1 MNSTM
6 TDELVDQFNAEG
18 YLLMP
23 AVFSDAEVARMREE
37 ADFILE
43 LVVNSSL
50 FHCRKNGRLDL
61 CGTGDGSHMVR
72 KIRPINDLSDY
83 LSEVSKDDR
92 LLEPMRRIMGEEPE
106 MMEEKL
112 NYKQPLGQVIGGI
125 EANNPGSHFPIH
137 NDWAYYAAQNY
148 PQTIISSAIS
158 LDECTTENGP
168 LHIWPGTH
176 KEHIE
181 HQPTDIGL
189 EVIPGSLDPDGGMD
203 VLVPAGSVMFFHSL
217 LVHNSRPNTTP
228 EPRRLMIY
236 SHFLTSAG
244 IGFDVRNGPRRLLEA
259 PLEWRYM
266 REKVAGQYQDTF
278 VSPSRF

>member
-1 MNSTM
+1 MNSVM
-6 TDELVDQFNAEG
+6 TDELVEQFHSQG

-23 AVFSDAEVARMREE
+23 AVFRDNEIARMREE
-37 ADFILE
+37 ADFVME
-43 LVVNSSL
+43 LVINSSL
-50 FHCRKNGRLDL
+50 FHRRKDERLDL
-61 CGTGDGSHMVR
+61 CETEDGLHMVR
-72 KIRPINDLSDY
+72 KIQPINDLSDY
-83 LSEVSKDDR
+83 LSEISNDDR

-112 NYKQPLGQVIGGI
+112 NYKQPLGQIIEGI
-125 EANNPGSHFPIH
+125 KANNPGSRFPIH

-158 LDECTTENGP
+158 LDDCTPDNGP

-176 KEHIE
+176 KKHIE
-181 HQPTDIGL
+181 HESIDIGL
-189 EVIPGSLDPDGGMD
+189 EVLPGSVDPDGGVD

-217 LVHNSRPNTTP
+217 LVHNSRSNLTP

-236 SHFLTSAG
+236 SHFPLSAG
-244 IGFDVRNGPRRLLEA
+244 IGFDVRNGPGRLHRA

-266 REKVAGQYQDTF
+266 REKSAGRYQDTF
-278 VSPSRF
+278 TAPS